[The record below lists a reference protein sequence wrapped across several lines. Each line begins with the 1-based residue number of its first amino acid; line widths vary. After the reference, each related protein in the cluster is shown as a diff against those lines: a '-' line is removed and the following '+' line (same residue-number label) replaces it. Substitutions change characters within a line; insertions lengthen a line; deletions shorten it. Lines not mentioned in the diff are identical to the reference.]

1 MPVMEPVYHILTTE
15 SDPEIRES
23 SFMFFY
29 LIANAIEANFSSIFD
44 KIIPEVFKSAALKAP
59 NKN

>member
-23 SFMFFY
+23 CFMFFY
-29 LIANAIEANFSSIFD
+29 LIANAIEANFSNVFD
-44 KIIPEVFKSAALKAP
+44 NIIPEVFKSAALKAP
-59 NKN
+59 EKN

>member
-1 MPVMEPVYHILTTE
+1 MPVMEPVYRILTTE

-44 KIIPEVFKSAALKAP
+44 QIIPEVFKSAALKTP